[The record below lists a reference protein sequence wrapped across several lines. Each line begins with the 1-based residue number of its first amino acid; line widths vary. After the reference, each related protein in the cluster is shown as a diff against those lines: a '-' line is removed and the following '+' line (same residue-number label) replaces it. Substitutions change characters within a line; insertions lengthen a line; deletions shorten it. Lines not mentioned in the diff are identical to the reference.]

1 MLEDDLCAIPP
12 NKHHR
17 EGIVAFD
24 PAHELDPVHKEHRHI
39 NVVVAEMLQEGVL
52 KAEGALY
59 CHCPSLWERF
69 IQDAALHDS
78 AAPPVLSMQSALTIL
93 FIDGFREVLL
103 RETTQPQ
110 QPSLLGETSDQHG
123 LLFDSPAQ

>member
-78 AAPPVLSMQSALTIL
+78 AAPAVLSTDAIGPNDPVHRRLSGSVAAGNHSTS
-93 FIDGFREVLL
+93 
-103 RETTQPQ
+103 TT
-110 QPSLLGETSDQHG
+110 LIAWGN
-123 LLFDSPAQ
+123 F